1 LTQVAYVDERH
12 YSLWLKEGIFAII
25 YRNQKKPKLIMS
37 NSPLLTLECDDLV
50 RNLALTTFED
60 EKFKALDYFL
70 HQVKFAEENVP
81 FNDEALEDLELS
93 FLEHCDEVLL
103 KVARKE
109 LATEEWD
116 DLHDEEYRTALLTR
130 LEEVPILKGEAGLAP
145 LPLIIEESCMLIE
158 EMEDVGE
165 RWLLVTLLSKERL
178 KALFDLLMIF
188 KDQLKDEATVSLIRE
203 VLEDWME
210 MSPLLRGLDRDLYQ
224 QCLQELNGAEIVYF
238 LGRFLQVNKEYSEF
252 LQDQYLRQNPEL
264 LKRLATRLRTE
275 ATKQAKAGR
284 L

>member
-1 LTQVAYVDERH
+1 
-12 YSLWLKEGIFAII
+12 
-25 YRNQKKPKLIMS
+25 MS